1 MFLAPPL
8 NLDTE
13 WEPITANLNLQE
25 VSSEEIPANVLQR
38 LVRSTVEAI
47 TSTRST
53 PTQATIPSTVPTLSD
68 ELTTSGYNFFNKVQ
82 NKVQEFLTETTTTGR
97 PATESPSNFFEDD
110 SGENVAT
117 TTQGNLAAFVQS
129 FISSTPSTTEKSD
142 SALGAAVDQMFNYQ
156 RHNLTNNIDHDFETI
171 ESLFPQALTALSTI
185 NPNATSCGRVNIMG
199 TIVQDSAPYL
209 YPFVIEYSLIGAAV
223 IYVMWKHIGRYP
235 K

>member
-1 MFLAPPL
+1 MFSAPPL

-25 VSSEEIPANVLQR
+25 VSSEEVPANVLQR
-38 LVRSTVEAI
+38 LVKSTVEAI
-47 TSTRST
+47 TARST
-53 PTQATIPSTVPTLSD
+53 LTQATLPSTVSTLG
-68 ELTTSGYNFFNKVQ
+68 EEPTTSGFNFFNKVQ
-82 NKVQEFLTETTTTGR
+82 NKFQEFLTETTTTGK
-97 PATESPSNFFEDD
+97 PAESPSNFFEDD
-110 SGENVAT
+110 SAENVAT

-142 SALGAAVDQMFNYQ
+142 SALGALDQIYNYQ
-156 RHNLTNNIDHDFETI
+156 RHNLTNNIEHDFDNI